1 MAFSLLIVEDE
12 PIVAKRLARLTGDC
26 LKDRLTACFT
36 ASSTEQ
42 ARAFL
47 LGETIDLIL
56 LDLNLSGED
65 GFALLREFTAKSA
78 HTIVVSA
85 ETTRAIEA
93 FDLGV
98 LDFVAKPFTRS
109 RLELA
114 LQRFWQPDPQKHSAK
129 QISFEAG
136 ARIDVIDI
144 ENIVFF
150 KGADK
155 YSEAT
160 LQDGTVK
167 FHSKP
172 LNRLEEILSEQ
183 FIRSHKSFLVQAGA
197 IRSLRSLEGSR
208 YEIDLL
214 DGQSLPIGRTRVDHV
229 RRILAMREAEAKP
242 I

>member
-12 PIVAKRLARLTGDC
+12 PVVAKRLARLAGEF
-26 LKDRLTACFT
+26 LQDRLSQNHL
-36 ASSTEQ
+36 ASSTAE
-42 ARAFL
+42 ARAL
-47 LGETIDLIL
+47 LQKQTIDLIL

-65 GFALLREFTAKSA
+65 GFSLLREFTAKSA

-85 ETTRAIEA
+85 ETSRAIEA

-109 RLELA
+109 RLEIA
-114 LQRFWQPDPQKHSAK
+114 LQRFWQPDQEQQHTAK
-129 QISFEAG
+129 QISFESG
-136 ARIDVIDI
+136 SRIETINVED
-144 ENIVFF
+144 IVFF

-160 LQDGTVK
+160 LLDGRIK

-172 LNRLEEILSEQ
+172 LNRLGEILSEQ
-183 FIRSHKSFLVQAGA
+183 FIRSHKSFLVQAKA

-208 YEIDLL
+208 YEIDLVS
-214 DGQSLPIGRTRVDHV
+214 GQSLPIGRTRVDHV
-229 RRILAMREAEAKP
+229 RHLLAARETASA
-242 I
+242 